1 MYTLIIDDHP
11 IVLQGCKRI
20 VAAYGACEI
29 VGAGS
34 PLEGFRSYRRQR
46 PETILLDL
54 SFGTNAFAGLSFL
67 RRLRSFDQRTPIL
80 VFSMYDDPI
89 VVRRALNL
97 GATGF
102 VQKDASPEEIG
113 SAYAAVSQGRPFLSA
128 SLATKVAF
136 LNQPSDNPATASF
149 SARELEIIGALAA
162 GHSYQGISQAL
173 GISYKTVANICS
185 SLKVKLSAK
194 ALPDLVFKCIRLV
207 DAQRSSR
214 RL

>member
-20 VAAYGACEI
+20 ITAYGACDV
-29 VGAGS
+29 VGAS
-34 PLEGFRSYRRQR
+34 TPLEGFRSYRRQR
-46 PETILLDL
+46 PGMILLDL
-54 SFGTNAFAGLSFL
+54 SFGANAFAGLSFL
-67 RRLRSFDQRTPIL
+67 RRLRSFDQSTPIL

-113 SAYAAVSQGRPFLSA
+113 GAYEAVSQGRPFLSA

-136 LNQPSDNPATASF
+136 LNQPSTQAAKGSF
-149 SARELEIIGALAA
+149 SSRELEIIGALAA
-162 GHSYQGISQAL
+162 GHSYQGISESL

-185 SLKVKLSAK
+185 TLKVKLSAK
-194 ALPDLVFKCIRLV
+194 ALPDLVYKCIRLV
-207 DAQRSSR
+207 EAQRSSNR
-214 RL
+214 M

>member
-20 VAAYGACEI
+20 IAAHGACEV
-29 VGAGS
+29 VGAAS
-34 PLEGFRSYRRQR
+34 PLQGFRAYRQQR
-46 PETILLDL
+46 PEIILLDL
-54 SFGTNAFAGLSFL
+54 SFGANAFAGFSFL
-67 RRLRSFDQRTPIL
+67 RRLRSFDRRTPIL

-113 SAYAAVSQGRPFLSA
+113 SAYETVSRGRAFLSS
-128 SLATKVAF
+128 SLATKVAL
-136 LNQPSDNPATASF
+136 LNQPSDSPSTTSF

-162 GHSYQGISQAL
+162 GHSYQGISEAL

-185 SLKVKLSAK
+185 ALKAKLSAK
-194 ALPDLVFKCIRLV
+194 TLPDLVFKCIRLV
-207 DAQRSSR
+207 DAHRSSKR
-214 RL
+214 M